1 MRRARITLLAMLLGV
16 CALWACEPAP
26 SPPPLDPVPP
36 ISDASRLHLAGDEA
50 ATPLFRHLADH
61 FSARRPGPPVVVES
75 PLGARGA
82 LRALE
87 DAAIDAALV
96 VTPHTGGAAADGEQG
111 IPIALTRVTLVTG
124 AASSFRQIAPDVL
137 QGLLRGDV
145 SPEGASRTM
154 LLAGGDDPAQRALAQ
169 VSPALEA
176 AFDEAVA
183 TRRWPVFFEGQA
195 LRDAV
200 RRTPGALAVTDTGTL
215 RMLAIPLWQV
225 RVTPAPGYDDRLV
238 LRLVG
243 PGKPRP
249 RLAEFIEF
257 LRGPEGQALIADV
270 GYMLP

>member
-1 MRRARITLLAMLLGV
+1 MNRWRTLLAATL
-16 CALWACEPAP
+16 AFIACEPA
-26 SPPPLDPVPP
+26 SDPPPLDPVPP
-36 ISDASRLHLAGDEA
+36 VSDANRLHLAGDEA

-87 DAAIDAALV
+87 DAAIDAALI
-96 VTPHTGGAAADGEQG
+96 VTPHAGRADAPGGQG
-111 IPIALTRVTLVTG
+111 IPIAVTRVTLVTG
-124 AASSFRQIAPDVL
+124 AASSFRQIAPDAL
-137 QGLLRGDV
+137 QALLRGDTPV
-145 SPEGASRTM
+145 DGTSRTL

-176 AFDEAVA
+176 AFGEAVA

-200 RRTPGALAVTDTGTL
+200 RRTPGALAVADTGTL
-215 RMLAIPLWQV
+215 RMLAMPLWQV

-238 LRLVG
+238 LRLAV
-243 PGKPRP
+243 PGSPRP
-249 RLAEFIEF
+249 RLLEFIEF

-270 GYMLP
+270 GYALP